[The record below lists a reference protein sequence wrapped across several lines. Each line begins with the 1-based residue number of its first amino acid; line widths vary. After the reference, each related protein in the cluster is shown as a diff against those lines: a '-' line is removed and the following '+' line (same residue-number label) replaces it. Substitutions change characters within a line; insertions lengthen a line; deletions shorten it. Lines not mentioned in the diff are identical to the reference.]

1 MLGIGSPE
9 RNLRWRNLHRRAM
22 IGQCAHA
29 KSDLRMP
36 AVRAPGMNR
45 VSECLVSGRIIAAAL
60 IALATFSSNPAH
72 GDQRAD
78 FLAGRTRE
86 CPRCDLAGMNFKR
99 RDLSGADLTGANLRE
114 ANFHDAKL
122 TGA

>member
-1 MLGIGSPE
+1 MSRVIECS
-9 RNLRWRNLHRRAM
+9 
-22 IGQCAHA
+22 
-29 KSDLRMP
+29 
-36 AVRAPGMNR
+36 APGR
-45 VSECLVSGRIIAAAL
+45 TIAAAL
-60 IALATFSSNPAH
+60 IALAALSSNPAH

-114 ANFHDAKL
+114 ANFHDARL
-122 TGA
+122 TGARLAGANLT